1 MKKLNSVYDIHEI
14 HEKNGK
20 NGHNK
25 VFFSLHVLRLIM
37 WSLLVKSKN
46 F

>member
-25 VFFSLHVLRLIM
+25 VFFFITCTKTYNVVFI
-37 WSLLVKSKN
+37 SKK
-46 F
+46 

>member
-14 HEKNGK
+14 HEKMEK
-20 NGHNK
+20 M
-25 VFFSLHVLRLIM
+25 VITRFFFHYMLRLIM

-46 F
+46 L